1 MDYIGVFF
9 VNMPTGIKALTVMNS
24 DGSFTIL
31 INAGLSAAA
40 QCSAY
45 DHEMAHITNRDF
57 DHIYDVNTLEL
68 VRHGVQV

>member
-9 VNMPTGIKALTVMNS
+9 VDMPTGIRALTVMNS

-40 QCSAY
+40 QCDAY
-45 DHEMAHITNRDF
+45 DHEMEHINNRDF
-57 DHIYDVNTLEL
+57 DHIYDVNYLESI
-68 VRHGVQV
+68 RHAV